1 MTHFFFKKMESIF
14 KKVDEF
20 FYGNSFVLVDLKQKG
35 NKGNYILEVF
45 VDKKE
50 NFGIDELAEINRNLW
65 KHLESEDMHKGI
77 MKIIVSS
84 PGTENPVK
92 YFWQLEKHI
101 GREVE
106 LKLKTGDVVSGKLV
120 NLTDMAKEELQ
131 IEIKEKKEIKLLK
144 FLFGELSELK
154 IKLSFKK

>member
-1 MTHFFFKKMESIF
+1 MERIF

-20 FYGNSFVLVDLKQKG
+20 FYGNSFVLIDLKQKG

-65 KHLESEDMHKGI
+65 KYLESEDMDKGI

-92 YFWQLEKHI
+92 YFWQLEKHL

-106 LKLKTGDVVSGKLV
+106 LKLKTGGVVSGKLV

-131 IEIKEKKEIKLLK
+131 IETNDKKDIKSLK
-144 FLFGELSELK
+144 FLFGELSHLK
-154 IKLSFKK
+154 VKLSFKK

>member
-1 MTHFFFKKMESIF
+1 MENILKKIE
-14 KKVDEF
+14 EF
-20 FYGNSFVLVDLKQKG
+20 LYGNSFVLIDLKQRG

-50 NFGIDELAEINRNLW
+50 NFGIDELAEISRSLRNY
-65 KHLESEDMHKGI
+65 LESEDMDKGI

-84 PGTENPVK
+84 PGTENPIK

-106 LKLKTGDVVSGKLV
+106 LKLKTGDIITGKLV
-120 NLTDMAKEELQ
+120 KLADMGKEEFQ
-131 IEIKEKKEIKLLK
+131 IEIKEKKVVKSLNFK
-144 FLFGELSELK
+144 FGDLSQVM